1 MVRGVFRGVKMVLN
15 SCYRPGPGGRN
26 LLDRHNLTSNV
37 RTTSV
42 FLFAARV
49 SEAQASV

>member
-26 LLDRHNLTSNV
+26 LLDRHNLT
-37 RTTSV
+37 
-42 FLFAARV
+42 
-49 SEAQASV
+49 